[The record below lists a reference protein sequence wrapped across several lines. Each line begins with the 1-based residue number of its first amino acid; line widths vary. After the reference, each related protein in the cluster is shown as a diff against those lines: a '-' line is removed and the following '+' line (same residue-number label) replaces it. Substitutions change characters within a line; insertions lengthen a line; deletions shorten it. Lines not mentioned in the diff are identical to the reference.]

1 MRRSIRAT
9 VLALGATLAIAGGV
23 SAQPI
28 SEPASCAGYLAS
40 YANPNNAF
48 IIHEIV
54 MPIADS
60 LGVTVGQVDT
70 DRAARR
76 PKRLDRRPDMTL
88 DGVSGDVD
96 ARRLKKAA
104 QMERLAAAISG

>member
-9 VLALGATLAIAGGV
+9 VFAVAASLAIAGV
-23 SAQPI
+23 VAAEPI

-54 MPIADS
+54 MPIADN
-60 LGVTVGQVDT
+60 LGVTVGQVT
-70 DRAARR
+70 
-76 PKRLDRRPDMTL
+76 
-88 DGVSGDVD
+88 VWN
-96 ARRLKKAA
+96 A
-104 QMERLAAAISG
+104 QAHNGGIEACIPE